1 MNHKAGYVS
10 IIGKPN
16 AGKST
21 LLNALLSQKLSIV
34 SDKPQTTRKTVLG
47 ILSEEDYQIIFL
59 DTPGILNPKYLLQDR
74 MLDFIKRSIDD
85 ADLLLFIYDVSTPKE
100 LKNLF
105 EDKNLIEL
113 LDQTSTPKVLL
124 LNKVDLSNEVKIK
137 SLIEE
142 AEKYNIFKKVIPVS
156 ALLTFNIDSVRQEI
170 LEYLPEHPKYYPED
184 ITSSENERFFVSE
197 IVREKIF
204 DLYREEVPYSC
215 ETVVEEFKE
224 RENGKYFIS
233 VIIYAE
239 KDSQK
244 KIIIGKGG
252 TLIKKVGEEARKDI
266 EKFLNKEVYLELR
279 VKVKENWRNSENMM
293 KFFGYTP
300 FKDNG

>member
-1 MNHKAGYVS
+1 MNHKAGYVT

-34 SDKPQTTRKTVLG
+34 SEKPQTTRKTVLG

-85 ADLLLFIYDVSTPKE
+85 ADLLIFIYDVSTQKE

-105 EDKNLIEL
+105 EDKNLVKL
-113 LDQTSTPKVLL
+113 LNQTSTPKIFL
-124 LNKVDLSNEVKIK
+124 LNKVDLSNEEKIK
-137 SLIEE
+137 FLIEE
-142 AEKYNIFKKVIPVS
+142 VEKYSLFKKVIPVS
-156 ALLTFNIDSVRQEI
+156 ALLAFNIDSVKQEI
-170 LEYLPEHPKYYPED
+170 LNYLPDHPKYYPED
-184 ITSSENERFFVSE
+184 ISSSENERFFAAE

-204 DLYREEVPYSC
+204 DIYREEVPYSC
-215 ETVVEEFKE
+215 ETAVEEFKE

-233 VIIYAE
+233 VIIYVE

-252 TLIKKVGEEARKDI
+252 GLIKKVGEEARKDI
-266 EKFLNKEVYLELR
+266 EKFLDKEIYLELR
-279 VKVKENWRNSENMM
+279 VKVKENWRSSESMM
-293 KFFGYTP
+293 KYFGYNP
-300 FKDNG
+300 PKDN

>member
-1 MNHKAGYVS
+1 MNHKAGYVT

-34 SDKPQTTRKTVLG
+34 SEKPQTTRKTVLG

-85 ADLLLFIYDVSTPKE
+85 ADLLIFIYDVSTQKE

-105 EDKNLIEL
+105 EDQSLIKL
-113 LDQTSTPKVLL
+113 LNQTSTPKIFL
-124 LNKVDLSNEVKIK
+124 LNKVDLSNEEKIK
-137 SLIEE
+137 FLIEE
-142 AEKYNIFKKVIPVS
+142 VEKYNLFKKVIPVS
-156 ALLTFNIDSVRQEI
+156 ALLAFNIDSVKQEI
-170 LEYLPEHPKYYPED
+170 LSYLPEHPKYYPDD
-184 ITSSENERFFVSE
+184 ISSSENERFFAAE

-204 DLYREEVPYSC
+204 DIYREEVPYSC
-215 ETVVEEFKE
+215 ETAVEEFKE

-233 VIIYAE
+233 VIIYVE

-252 TLIKKVGEEARKDI
+252 GLIKKVGEEARKDI
-266 EKFLNKEVYLELR
+266 EKFLDKEIYLELR
-279 VKVKENWRNSENMM
+279 VKVKENWRSSESMM
-293 KFFGYTP
+293 KYFGYNP
-300 FKDNG
+300 PKDN